1 MRDEKLSAAVRALAL
16 GFTLLAFASS
26 PAYAQSNNNNGAAGG
41 SNTNATANNAD
52 RRDDRRD
59 DRRET
64 RGDRDDD
71 TDWGWLGLLGLGGLL
86 GLMPRKRVP
95 VVHESRDVPG
105 RGVNDVRDRDPRD
118 RR

>member
-1 MRDEKLSAAVRALAL
+1 MKRDQKLSAAVRALTL
-16 GFTLLAFASS
+16 GFTLLAFSS
-26 PAYAQSNNNNGAAGG
+26 APAFAQSNNNNGGAAG
-41 SNTNATANNAD
+41 SNNATTNSAE

-59 DRRET
+59 DRREN

-71 TDWGWLGLLGLGGLL
+71 RDWGWLGLLGLGGLL

-105 RGVNDVRDRDPRD
+105 RDPRDVRDPGD

>member
-1 MRDEKLSAAVRALAL
+1 MMRDQKLSAAVRALAL
-16 GFTLLAFASS
+16 GFTLLAFASA
-26 PAYAQSNNNNGAAGG
+26 PAFAQSNDNGAGG
-41 SNTNATANNAD
+41 GANNASANSGE

-64 RGDRDDD
+64 RGDRDEDR
-71 TDWGWLGLLGLGGLL
+71 DWGWLGLLGLGGLL

-95 VVHESRDVPG
+95 VVHESRDARDRAP
-105 RGVNDVRDRDPRD
+105 DVRDRDPRD

>member
-1 MRDEKLSAAVRALAL
+1 MMRDEKLSAAVRALAL
-16 GFTLLAFASS
+16 GFALLAFAPSQAS
-26 PAYAQSNNNNGAAGG
+26 AQSNNNGAAGAA
-41 SNTNATANNAD
+41 NTNNNAATAN
-52 RRDDRRD
+52 RDDRRD

-105 RGVNDVRDRDPRD
+105 RGAGDVRDRDPRD